1 VTGADAIAKKTLW
14 WTRWQT
20 WFAGIGVLLAV
31 LFGWSTVWRLLVA
44 TWAWLWVPQ
53 SYSLPGLFFLVLVV
67 GLLGLILWLTRP
79 TQLVTYAQPA
89 IAVDENPF
97 EYVHVVLWRARL
109 LNGSVYEMAPHCPHC
124 LIKINPKE
132 TYNPGPGGGSKVIE
146 YVCDG
151 RDCGKLKARF
161 TGSKFEYE
169 QRTKREI
176 EADWLRRQRD
186 AVVGSKP

>member
-1 VTGADAIAKKTLW
+1 MTDSDAIAQKTLW

-20 WFAGIGVLLAV
+20 WIAAAGLVLAIALAS
-31 LFGWSTVWRLLVA
+31 STVRGALVA
-44 TWAWLWVPQ
+44 TWKWFWVPQ
-53 SYSLPGLFFLVLVV
+53 SYSLPGWFFLILAV

-79 TQLVTYAQPA
+79 TQPVTSPQPV
-89 IAVDENPF
+89 IAEDETPF
-97 EYVHVVLWRARL
+97 EYLHVVLWRAKL
-109 LNGSVYEMAPHCPHC
+109 FNGGVYEMTPHCPHC
-124 LIKINPKE
+124 LIKINAKE
-132 TYNPGPGGGSKVIE
+132 TYNAAPGGGKAIE

-161 TGSKFEYE
+161 IGTKFEYE

-186 AVVGSKP
+186 VVVGSKP